1 MQEREN
7 RKDNF
12 MTKTVINTYLLWKN
26 SENHIQRTLYQLENL
41 MKLEDFQFQFFM
53 YGNDHADLTNE
64 ILEQWKASHPEVLI
78 VNQYEELGA
87 PSFGSVQSTIRTS
100 LIAHYRNKCKR
111 MGLNYDSRASLVIDT
126 DIEWTSDDFLSLY
139 NNLVILPLCVGVIS
153 STIQSNIPDWTEN
166 IDPFSQYDLFPFRD
180 KLGNP
185 GCYFSR
191 TPFYLEEDRQKF
203 LAGEPVEIASGFG
216 SMALYDSKTYND
228 CQYSG
233 SFNSEHIALSY
244 QIRQFGKLY
253 VDPKAVPSTTIDLS
267 SVNLDAC
274 RQIGADNFKRM
285 KEVNRLHNWALA
297 EKYEFEFRAKNA

>member
-1 MQEREN
+1 
-7 RKDNF
+7 
-12 MTKTVINTYLLWKN
+12 
-26 SENHIQRTLYQLENL
+26 
-41 MKLEDFQFQFFM
+41 
-53 YGNDHADLTNE
+53 
-64 ILEQWKASHPEVLI
+64 
-78 VNQYEELGA
+78 
-87 PSFGSVQSTIRTS
+87 
-100 LIAHYRNKCKR
+100 